1 VGFIIFFNTL
11 ENSLCFRM
19 VMSFY
24 RGLEKMFYSLAS
36 PLHTYTNR
44 LTKQLISSFFLL
56 FLKRPAKTL
65 GLAFLSCIPAQNK
78 ISLVNIKLRRVFM
91 EFFFKP
97 RAIAVVGATPSPGK
111 GGNLIVKNMLK
122 GYDGK
127 IYPVNPRYQEI
138 EGLTCYE
145 TIADLP
151 DPVDLAV
158 VFVASKLVVSTI
170 QACARRGIPGA
181 MIQSA
186 GFAEA
191 GEAGKK
197 LQAELAQIAAETG
210 IRLWGPNCMGLVDAV
225 NKRVFSTVE
234 PVIWDVG
241 MIPGNVSLIVQS
253 GMLAGAFLID
263 IMTKGGI
270 GISKSC
276 SIGNKM
282 DVDESDILEYL
293 MEDADT
299 SVIGLYVESIV
310 DGPRF
315 MDLCRRSTKPI
326 VLLKGGRSE
335 KGAKAAMGHTASL
348 AGNGKVVK
356 GALAQ
361 CNVVEADD
369 FNQMMDICRTFGAF
383 TDLPRPRKKRLA
395 VLTYSGGAGI
405 VSTDFFED
413 FGLELADLT
422 PVSQE
427 KIQRVFPDWMP
438 AANPV
443 DLWPGVIIHGA
454 KTVYNACLEAVC
466 CDPHVDGI
474 FVHNFVGGFALELEM
489 EFMASI
495 AKSTKKPLVCWLTG
509 ERNAVHEY
517 QMKANRLGLPVF
529 HEIHR
534 AVECLAAFMDYH
546 PMAEALEKIPVQK
559 NSGTSNSTLLSEIH
573 PDETGVLDENRSK
586 EILKAWAIPVVE
598 EKMVSNATEA
608 VKTAEDYGFPVVLKG
623 ISRGMVHKTEAG
635 LVRLDIR
642 SAEQVEIVYAELL
655 TAMDHGEHGGH
666 KSAVLVQQQVPQGVE
681 FIVGMIRDPQFGVCV
696 MCGMCGIF
704 AEVLG
709 DTVFGVAPL
718 KMDEA
723 LALIARLKSQRL
735 LNGFRG
741 GVPLDREALAQ
752 ILIQVGQLGL
762 EDKRIGEIDI
772 NPLILRDGLP
782 VAVDASIVLN
792 PEIL

>member
-1 VGFIIFFNTL
+1 
-11 ENSLCFRM
+11 M
-19 VMSFY
+19 D
-24 RGLEKMFYSLAS
+24 
-36 PLHTYTNR
+36 
-44 LTKQLISSFFLL
+44 
-56 FLKRPAKTL
+56 
-65 GLAFLSCIPAQNK
+65 
-78 ISLVNIKLRRVFM
+78 
-91 EFFFKP
+91 FFFKP

-138 EGLTCYE
+138 EGLTCYGK
-145 TIADLP
+145 IVDLP

-158 VFVASKLVVSTI
+158 VFVSSNLVVPTI
-170 QACARRGIPGA
+170 QACALRGIPGA

-191 GEAGKK
+191 GETGKK
-197 LQAELAQIAAETG
+197 LQEDLAQIAAETG

-234 PVIWDVG
+234 PIIWDAG

-263 IMTKGGI
+263 IMTHGGI

-282 DVDESDILEYL
+282 DVDESDILQYL
-293 MEDADT
+293 IADPDT

-335 KGAKAAMGHTASL
+335 KGAIAAMGHTASL
-348 AGNGKVVK
+348 AGNGSVVK

-361 CNVVEADD
+361 CNVVEAND

-383 TDLPRPRKKRLA
+383 THLTPPRKKRLA

-413 FGLELADLT
+413 AGLELADLT
-422 PVSQE
+422 LESSE
-427 KIQRVFPDWMP
+427 SIQQVFPDWMP
-438 AANPV
+438 AGNPV
-443 DLWPGVIIHGA
+443 DLWPGVIAHGA

-466 CDPHVDGI
+466 RDPHVDGV

-489 EFMASI
+489 EFMVSI
-495 AKSTKKPLVCWLTG
+495 AKSSGKPLVCWLTG
-509 ERNAVHEY
+509 ERNAAHEF
-517 QMKANRLGLPVF
+517 QIKANRLGLPVF
-529 HEIHR
+529 HEIQR
-534 AVECLAAFMDYH
+534 AVQCLAAFMDYR
-546 PMAEALEKIPVQK
+546 PGPGALQKIPVQK
-559 NSGTSNSTLLSEIH
+559 SPGISGSTLLPEIL
-573 PDETGVLDENRSK
+573 PDEKGVLDENRSK
-586 EILKAWAIPVVE
+586 EILKTRGIPVVK
-598 EKMVSNATEA
+598 EKMVSNAKEA
-608 VKTAEDYGFPVVLKG
+608 VRVAKTHGFPVVLKG
-623 ISRGMVHKTEAG
+623 IARGMVHKTEAG

-642 SAEQVEIVYAELL
+642 SEEQVQAVYADLL
-655 TAMDHGEHGGH
+655 TAMDHQG
-666 KSAVLVQQQVPQGVE
+666 AVLVQQQVPQGIE
-681 FIVGMIRDPQFGVCV
+681 LIVGMIRDPQFGVCV
-696 MCGMCGIF
+696 MCGMGGVY
-704 AEVLG
+704 AELLG

-718 KMDEA
+718 AMDEA
-723 LALIARLKSQRL
+723 LALIARLKSQKML
-735 LNGFRG
+735 DGFRG
-741 GVPLDREALAQ
+741 EVPLDREALAR
-752 ILIQVGQLGL
+752 ILVQVGQLGI
-762 EDKRIGEIDI
+762 EDKRIREIDI
-772 NPLILRDGLP
+772 NPLIIRDGLP
-782 VAVDASIVLN
+782 VAVDASI
-792 PEIL
+792 ILEP

>member
-1 VGFIIFFNTL
+1 
-11 ENSLCFRM
+11 
-19 VMSFY
+19 
-24 RGLEKMFYSLAS
+24 
-36 PLHTYTNR
+36 
-44 LTKQLISSFFLL
+44 
-56 FLKRPAKTL
+56 
-65 GLAFLSCIPAQNK
+65 
-78 ISLVNIKLRRVFM
+78 M

-97 RAIAVVGATPSPGK
+97 RAVAVVGATPSPGK

-127 IYPVNPRYQEI
+127 IYPVNPGYKEI
-138 EGLTCYE
+138 EGLTCYGD
-145 TIADLP
+145 IAELP

-158 VFVASKLVVSTI
+158 VFVSPNLVVPTI
-170 QACARRGIPGA
+170 RACARRGIPGA

-191 GEAGKK
+191 GQAGKK
-197 LQAELAQIAAETG
+197 LQEELAGIAAETG

-234 PVIWDVG
+234 PMIWDVG

-263 IMTKGGI
+263 MMTRGGV

-293 MEDADT
+293 MADADT

-335 KGAKAAMGHTASL
+335 KGAEAAMGHTASL
-348 AGNGKVVK
+348 AGNGSVVK

-361 CNVVEADD
+361 CNVVAAND

-383 TDLPRPRKKRLA
+383 TLLAPPGKKRLA

-422 PVSQE
+422 PESKERIQE
-427 KIQRVFPDWMP
+427 VFPDWMP

-454 KTVYNACLEAVC
+454 ETVYRACLEAVC
-466 CDPHVDGI
+466 RDPHVDGV
-474 FVHNFVGGFALELEM
+474 FVHSFVGGFALELEM
-489 EFMASI
+489 EFMVFT
-495 AKSTKKPLVCWLTG
+495 AKSAGKPLVCWLTG
-509 ERNAVHEY
+509 ERNAVHEFHI
-517 QMKANRLGLPVF
+517 KANQLGLPVF

-546 PMAEALEKIPVQK
+546 PGPGALQKTPVQQSPG
-559 NSGTSNSTLLSEIH
+559 NLNSTLLPEIL

-586 EILKAWAIPVVE
+586 EILKARGIPVVRE
-598 EKMVSNATEA
+598 EMVSNVKEA
-608 VKTAEDYGFPVVLKG
+608 VKAAQAHGFPVVLKG

-635 LVRLDIR
+635 LVRLDLR
-642 SAEQVEIVYAELL
+642 SAEQVQTVYADLL
-655 TAMDHGEHGGH
+655 AAMDHQG
-666 KSAVLVQQQVPQGVE
+666 SILVQQQVPRGVE
-681 FIVGMIRDPQFGVCV
+681 LIVGMIRDPQFGVCV
-696 MCGMCGIF
+696 MCGMGGIF

-718 KMDEA
+718 VMDEA
-723 LALIARLKSQRL
+723 LALISRLKSQKL
-735 LNGFRG
+735 LDGFRG
-741 GVPLDREALAQ
+741 ESPLDREALAR
-752 ILIQVGQLGL
+752 ILVQVGQLGVD
-762 EDKRIGEIDI
+762 DKRIREIDI
-772 NPLILRDGLP
+772 NPLIIREGLP
-782 VAVDASIVLN
+782 VAVDASIVL
-792 PEIL
+792 EA

>member
-1 VGFIIFFNTL
+1 
-11 ENSLCFRM
+11 
-19 VMSFY
+19 
-24 RGLEKMFYSLAS
+24 
-36 PLHTYTNR
+36 
-44 LTKQLISSFFLL
+44 
-56 FLKRPAKTL
+56 
-65 GLAFLSCIPAQNK
+65 
-78 ISLVNIKLRRVFM
+78 M

-97 RAIAVVGATPSPGK
+97 RAVAVVGATPSPGK

-127 IYPVNPRYQEI
+127 IYPVNPGYKEI
-138 EGLTCYE
+138 EGLTCYGD
-145 TIADLP
+145 IAELP

-158 VFVASKLVVSTI
+158 VFVSPNLVVPTI
-170 QACARRGIPGA
+170 RACARRGIPGA

-197 LQAELAQIAAETG
+197 LQEELAGIAAETG

-234 PVIWDVG
+234 PMIWDVG

-263 IMTKGGI
+263 MMTRGGV

-293 MEDADT
+293 MADADT

-315 MDLCRRSTKPI
+315 MNLCRRSTKPV

-335 KGAKAAMGHTASL
+335 KGAEAAMGHTASL
-348 AGNGKVVK
+348 AGNGSVVK

-361 CNVVEADD
+361 CNVVAAND

-383 TDLPRPRKKRLA
+383 THLDPPGKKRLA

-422 PVSQE
+422 PESKE
-427 KIQRVFPDWMP
+427 RIQKVFPGWMS

-454 KTVYNACLEAVC
+454 KTVYGACLEAVC
-466 CDPHVDGI
+466 RDPHVDGV
-474 FVHNFVGGFALELEM
+474 FVHSFVGGFALELEM
-489 EFMASI
+489 EFMVSI
-495 AKSTKKPLVCWLTG
+495 AKSAGKPLVCWLTG
-509 ERNAVHEY
+509 ERNAVHEF
-517 QMKANRLGLPVF
+517 QIKANRLGLPVF

-546 PMAEALEKIPVQK
+546 PGSGILQKTPVQK
-559 NSGTSNSTLLSEIH
+559 SHGSSNLTLFPEILSH
-573 PDETGVLDENRSK
+573 ETGVLDENRSK
-586 EILKAWAIPVVE
+586 EILKARGIPVVRE
-598 EKMVSNATEA
+598 EMVSDVKEA
-608 VKTAEDYGFPVVLKG
+608 VKAAQAHGFPVVLKG

-635 LVRLDIR
+635 LVRLDLR
-642 SAEQVEIVYAELL
+642 SAEQVQAVYADLL
-655 TAMDHGEHGGH
+655 TAMDHQG
-666 KSAVLVQQQVPQGVE
+666 SVLVQQQVPRGVE
-681 FIVGMIRDPQFGVCV
+681 LIVGMIRDPQFGVCV
-696 MCGMCGIF
+696 MCGMGGIF

-709 DTVFGVAPL
+709 DTVFAVAPL
-718 KMDEA
+718 VMDEA
-723 LALIARLKSQRL
+723 LALIFRLKSQKL
-735 LNGFRG
+735 LDGFRG
-741 GVPLDREALAQ
+741 EAPLDREALAR
-752 ILIQVGQLGL
+752 ILVQVGQLGVD
-762 EDKRIGEIDI
+762 DKRIREIDI
-772 NPLILRDGLP
+772 NPLIIREGLP
-782 VAVDASIVLN
+782 VAVDASIVL
-792 PEIL
+792 EA